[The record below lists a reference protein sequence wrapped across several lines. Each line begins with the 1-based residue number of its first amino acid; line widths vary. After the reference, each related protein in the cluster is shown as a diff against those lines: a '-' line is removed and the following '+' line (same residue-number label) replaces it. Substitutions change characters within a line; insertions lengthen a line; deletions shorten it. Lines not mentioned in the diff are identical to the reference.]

1 MCSLK
6 EHKSGNG
13 MAASGKDWSMNE
25 LHLTKKD
32 FKLEWYSGQGAGGQH
47 RNKHENCCR
56 ITHIES
62 GLTVNGTET
71 KSRVSNQR
79 TAFNKLAKMVMAYY
93 NDDTKERFN
102 ATDVIRSYHAV
113 RNEVHDKASGLKQ
126 TYKKVVLEGDLSDM
140 ILARKTTIGTLNE

>member
-1 MCSLK
+1 M
-6 EHKSGNG
+6 
-13 MAASGKDWSMNE
+13 DE

-62 GLTVNGTET
+62 GLSQNGTES
-71 KSRVSNQR
+71 KSRVTNQR
-79 TAFNKLAKMVMAYY
+79 TAFNKLAKQVIAWY
-93 NDDTKERFN
+93 NTEDDKERFN
-102 ATDVIRSYHAV
+102 ATKTIRNYHAV

-126 TYKKVVLEGDLSDM
+126 SYKKVVLEADMADM
-140 ILARKTTIGTLNE
+140 IEARKMSMGASDDENN